1 MRCPDAGTLV
11 PVSEQLKSLSDAIRE
26 RRSTPSFDGS
36 AIPAGDIRTIL
47 EAAIAA
53 PSGYN
58 VQPWRFVVVQSPE
71 QKKKLRAACYNQA
84 KVEEASVVIVC
95 CGDADSWRR
104 DADDIVRMGLEGGM
118 SEGYAAQLK
127 DYVESYLLS
136 LNTDQ
141 MHGWLNK
148 QVTYAA
154 AYMQLTAEVMGYDT
168 AAMEGFEQNEV
179 KEALRLPLSYWV
191 VSLLAIGR
199 LKGPDKYDG
208 GRFDLNHVAFADEFG
223 KPLR

>member
-1 MRCPDAGTLV
+1 MVCPTAVTLV
-11 PVSEQLKSLSDAIRE
+11 PVSESLKSLSDAIRE

-36 AIPAGDIRTIL
+36 PIPAEDIRTIL
-47 EAAIAA
+47 EAGIAA

-95 CGDADSWRR
+95 CGDVDSWRR

-127 DYVESYLLS
+127 SYVESFLLS
-136 LNTDQ
+136 LNADQ

-208 GRFDLNHVAFADEFG
+208 GRFDLNHVTFAEEFG

>member
-1 MRCPDAGTLV
+1 MPE
-11 PVSEQLKSLSDAIRE
+11 PLKSLPDAIRE

-36 AIPAGDIRTIL
+36 PMSADDLRAVL
-47 EAAIAA
+47 EAGLAA

-58 VQPWRFVVVQSPE
+58 VQPWRFVVVQTPE

-84 KVEEASVVIVC
+84 KVEEASVVIAC

-104 DADDIVRMGLEGGM
+104 DADDIVSMGLSGGM

-127 DYVESYLLS
+127 SYVESFLGDLT
-136 LNTDQ
+136 TDQ

-154 AYMQLTAEVMGYDT
+154 SYMQLMAEVMGYDT
-168 AAMEGFEQNEV
+168 ASMEGFEQQEV
-179 KEALRLPLSYWV
+179 REALRLPLSYWV
-191 VSLLAIGR
+191 VSLLCIGK
-199 LKGPDKYDG
+199 LKGADKYDG
-208 GRFDLNHVAFADEFG
+208 GRFGINHCCFSEEFG
-223 KPLR
+223 KPLK

>member
-1 MRCPDAGTLV
+1 MPD
-11 PVSEQLKSLSDAIRE
+11 SLKSLPDAIRE
-26 RRSTPSFDGS
+26 RRTTPSFDGS
-36 AIPAGDIRTIL
+36 PMPADDLRTIL
-47 EAAIAA
+47 EAGLAA

-71 QKKKLRAACYNQA
+71 QKKKLRAACFNQPN
-84 KVEEASVVIVC
+84 VEEASVVIAC

-118 SEGYAAQLK
+118 PEGYAAQLK
-127 DYVESYLLS
+127 DYIESYLLS

-154 AYMQLTAEVMGYDT
+154 SYMQLTAEVMGYDT
-168 AAMEGFEQNEV
+168 AATEGFEQHELHEV
-179 KEALRLPLSYWV
+179 LRLPLSYWA
-191 VSLLAIGR
+191 VSLLCIGR
-199 LKGPDKYDG
+199 LRGSDKYDG
-208 GRFDLNHVAFADEFG
+208 GRFDLNHTCFAEEFG
-223 KPLR
+223 KPLK

>member
-1 MRCPDAGTLV
+1 MAQTP
-11 PVSEQLKSLSDAIRE
+11 KSLQDAIRE
-26 RRSTPSFDGS
+26 RRSTPSFDGRD
-36 AIPAGDIRTIL
+36 IPAEDIRTIL
-47 EAAIAA
+47 EAGIAA

-71 QKKKLRAACYNQA
+71 QKKRLRAACFNQA
-84 KVEEASVVIVC
+84 KVEEAPVVIAC

-104 DADDIVRMGLEGGM
+104 DADEIVRMGQAGGM

-127 DYVESYLLS
+127 SYVESYLLS

-154 AYMQLTAEVMGYDT
+154 TYMLLTAEVMGYDT
-168 AAMEGFEQNEV
+168 AAMEGFEEDKV
-179 KEALRLPLSYWV
+179 REALRLPLSYWV
-191 VSLLAIGR
+191 VSLLAIGH
-199 LKGPDKYDG
+199 LKGSDKYHG
-208 GRFDLNHVAFADEFG
+208 GRFDLNHTCFAEEFG
-223 KPLR
+223 RPLK